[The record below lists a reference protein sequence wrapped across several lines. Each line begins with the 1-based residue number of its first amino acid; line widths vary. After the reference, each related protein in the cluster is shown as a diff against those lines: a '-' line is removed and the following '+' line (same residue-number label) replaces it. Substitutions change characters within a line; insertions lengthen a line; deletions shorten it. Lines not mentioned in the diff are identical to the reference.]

1 MKVIELKDGQT
12 VGDALAEA
20 GAPDAVIGLV
30 SVIMGED
37 APLCDCPPGVCLG
50 ESEIHNG
57 PTADLLDEFEEVEE
71 DEVTIE
77 FEPDFD
83 LSDKAPAMTDYKV
96 DAVAQLGR
104 IIETFG
110 VITEVQARLVQDLVQ
125 A

>member
-12 VGDALAEA
+12 VSDALAEA

-30 SVIMGED
+30 SAIMGED

-57 PTADLLDEFEEVEE
+57 PDEF
-71 DEVTIE
+71 DQDDDDDVTVE

-83 LSDKAPAMTDYKV
+83 LSDEPAVSVHDKV
-96 DAVAQLGR
+96 EAVAQLGR
-104 IIETFG
+104 IIETFA
-110 VITEVQARLVQDLVQ
+110 VITEVQARLVKDLVQ

>member
-12 VGDALAEA
+12 VSDALAEA

-30 SVIMGED
+30 SAIMGED
-37 APLCDCPPGVCLG
+37 QPLCDCPPGVCLG

-57 PTADLLDEFEEVEE
+57 STADLFDEFAQDDDEEVT
-71 DEVTIE
+71 VE

-83 LSDKAPAMTDYKV
+83 LSDEPAVSVYDKV
-96 DAVAQLGR
+96 EAVAQLGR
-104 IIETFG
+104 IIETFTG
-110 VITEVQARLVQDLVQ
+110 IAEVQARLVQDLVQ